1 VKTLEKLTNIIEALL
16 FVSGKEILIDEIAE
30 KLEISK
36 NEVKLAA
43 LELQEKYSGD
53 CGLQFLFFNDKI
65 QFGSNPEYGEAVS
78 AVLNPIREREL
89 SRSMLET
96 AAIIAYKQPVTRMDL
111 EELRGNSEYAIQN
124 LLKLGIIEVVGR
136 KDAVGK
142 PVLFGTTDKF
152 LKRFRISSLEQLP
165 NYDELMEQVKL
176 LNSNDTSYLYHK
188 DVYVDDGTEDV
199 MPPQRQ
205 FVPKTEEE
213 VAITEEEPAIKDLAE
228 EEVPEFLKDEDVELI
243 ENEDGDVDDYD
254 EDYDDEEEDVEEDD
268 GEFDDYSIDD
278 EEYEDDEVEDDSDY
292 EDEEIVDDDY
302 EEDDL

>member
-1 VKTLEKLTNIIEALL
+1 
-16 FVSGKEILIDEIAE
+16 
-30 KLEISK
+30 
-36 NEVKLAA
+36 
-43 LELQEKYSGD
+43 
-53 CGLQFLFFNDKI
+53 
-65 QFGSNPEYGEAVS
+65 
-78 AVLNPIREREL
+78 
-89 SRSMLET
+89 MLET

-176 LNSNDTSYLYHK
+176 LNSNDTNYLYHK
-188 DVYVDDGTEDV
+188 DTYVDDGTEDV

-205 FVPKTEEE
+205 FVPQTEEE
-213 VAITEEEPAIKDLAE
+213 VAITEEEPAIKDLSE
-228 EEVPEFLKDEDVELI
+228 EEVPAFLKDEDVELI
-243 ENEDGDVDDYD
+243 ENEENEDFD
-254 EDYDDEEEDVEEDD
+254 EDEDFDDEDVEEDD

-278 EEYEDDEVEDDSDY
+278 EEYEDEEEDDSDY
-292 EDEEIVDDDY
+292 EDDEDVDDSY

>member
-1 VKTLEKLTNIIEALL
+1 LEKLTNIIESLL
-16 FVSGKEILIDEIAE
+16 FVSGKEISIADIAE

-53 CGLQFLFFNDKI
+53 SGLHFLYFNDKI
-65 QFGSNPEYGEAVS
+65 QFGSNPVYGEAVS

-136 KDAVGK
+136 KDAVGR
-142 PVLFGTTDKF
+142 PAMFGTTDKF
-152 LKRFRISSLEQLP
+152 LKRFQISSLEQLP
-165 NYDELMEQVKL
+165 DYDELMEQVKL
-176 LNSNDTSYLYHK
+176 LNSGADDNYLYRK
-188 DVYVDDGTEDV
+188 DVYVDNGEEDV

-205 FVPKTEEE
+205 FVPKVAAPEEEGPIKDITEEE
-213 VAITEEEPAIKDLAE
+213 VPDFLKDDDYELIEAE
-228 EEVPEFLKDEDVELI
+228 EENEPDYEEDSDEDE
-243 ENEDGDVDDYD
+243 D
-254 EDYDDEEEDVEEDD
+254 EDFEE
-268 GEFDDYSIDD
+268 YSIDD
-278 EEYEDDEVEDDSDY
+278 EEYEDEEEDDSDY
-292 EDEEIVDDDY
+292 DDEEETDEEY
-302 EEDDL
+302 EEDDI